1 MKRIRSALTG
11 VGLALTALLLFQ
23 LCDASSARATMQVVV
38 GNPGL
43 QHFDSDGGVELD
55 FGLTDQDGQPVGNL
69 RPENLQVFEDGKP
82 AKILDFRGVG
92 QGRPVDIVFV
102 MDVTESMQPYIDAI
116 KQNMVNF
123 AHDLAANNRDYRL
136 GLVTFEDYVVSKY
149 PDCHCPYQKTMT
161 SDVNQFI
168 GWVGTLHASGGGD
181 IPEDQL
187 DALAYA
193 SSFPFR
199 PQAQGIIIIITD
211 APPHHKADG
220 SAYTQHDQAFWDH
233 HQKGQ
238 DVTDLTGSDV
248 AAMMKRNGLTLYAVV
263 PPPFIAPE
271 YAEIVQATHG
281 RSYNIVT
288 EEGRFASLVREIGHS
303 IATEYSLTYLTPRPI
318 EDGTDRTV
326 ELKINYDGQTGSAT
340 TSYQVHGV
348 GGATINVP
356 EGEGGAASSNLGGTG
371 LQQLSFNWWNL
382 AVPMIAILG
391 LFGLS
396 RMRFGLSADELKAI
410 VEAQNQPAPP
420 SSPRAAAR
428 APVTARPAPPA
439 RTVSAAPTPSSS
451 PMAAHEARLSLI
463 EPIDPV
469 PSEYSLFKDEVS
481 LGRGEDNDVVIP
493 HASVSRA
500 HARLMRRNGI
510 FELTDLNSTN
520 GTYLNE
526 QPVHG
531 SVSVSS
537 GNQVRLGD
545 VRFVLRY

>member
-1 MKRIRSALTG
+1 MKRISPAATGPALI
-11 VGLALTALLLFQ
+11 LAALFAFQ
-23 LCDASSARATMQVVV
+23 LCAAAGALAAMQVVV

-55 FGLTDQDGQPVGNL
+55 FGLTDQNGQPVGNL
-69 RPENLQVFEDGKP
+69 RPDNLQVFEDGKL

-123 AHDLAANNRDYRL
+123 AHDLASNNRDYRL

-149 PDCHCPYQKTMT
+149 PDCNCPYQKTMT

-168 GWVGTLHASGGGD
+168 NWVGTLHASGGGD

-199 PQAQGIIIIITD
+199 PKAQGIIIIITD
-211 APPHHKADG
+211 APPHHKGDG
-220 SAYTQHDQAFWDH
+220 SANTQHDQAFWDH

-271 YAEIVQATHG
+271 YAEIVETTHG

-303 IATEYSLTYLTPRPI
+303 IATEYSLTYRTPRPI

-326 ELKINYDGQTGSAT
+326 ELKINYEGQTGSAT

-356 EGEGGAASSNLGGTG
+356 EEGAEAGTNLGGTG

-382 AVPMIAILG
+382 AVPLIAIMG

-396 RMRFGLSADELKAI
+396 RMRFGLSTEELKAI
-410 VEAQNQPAPP
+410 VEAQNQPAPAP
-420 SSPRAAAR
+420 PTGPAAR
-428 APVTARPAPPA
+428 APVTARPTPPA
-439 RTVSAAPTPSSS
+439 RTVSAAPPPSST
-451 PMAAHEARLSLI
+451 PMTADEARLSLL
-463 EPIDPV
+463 EAIDPV
-469 PSEYSLFKDEVS
+469 PAEYSLFKDEVS

-500 HARLMRRNGI
+500 HARLMRRNGV

-520 GTYLNE
+520 GSFVNE
-526 QPVHG
+526 QQVHG
-531 SVSVSS
+531 SVRVSS